1 MKYFCINSLFA
12 LLTFSLVSGNVEM
25 NGELNYEVHLGSPE
39 LTFNQVFPQNE
50 SELTSLDLN
59 PGIDPEGDYIGE
71 LIYSNDGSYL
81 FVSNR
86 MTDNIT
92 VFDAT
97 NQNLIENIEVGDYPQ
112 YMAVTDSLLIVSCA
126 FSDEVY
132 VIGLDDFT
140 VDTVFTLT
148 PGIQPWTV
156 KVHPQGNFAYVACDI
171 SNTLEIFRLDS
182 FSHYLTVNEFPIALI
197 TYGWGSENG
206 RNFVNFTSFDLT
218 LDGQCIVAG
227 DWEDT
232 LFFYNTTSGNIDSF
246 IPGIPDCPIVRIS
259 GDGSRAVAVSLTNPA
274 VLYRIDIANFQKTD
288 SVVLTGHTISMAYDV
303 AVNEDGSKALVGING
318 NQSAL
323 IRFNSSDFVTF
334 SSTYTPFWLGVSPDH
349 SLAISGQ
356 YRFSIIDFNSETM
369 LGQYQGNSMNSGSVS
384 PINYQA
390 AGFDPTRH
398 EGIYWYD
405 YTTPSSPS
413 YTGTTVSGEYP
424 EGDAPRRVAIT
435 PDGNKAIITNVLSG
449 NATIIDLQNY
459 TIDTIID
466 MGDRVQNVSITSN
479 SQWALV
485 CTFEGNSVKLIDLTN
500 NQVVADVYTGTRA
513 GVISISPDD
522 QYALVGNISANTV
535 SILSVDGASTYKLGD
550 VYPGTIGVSWA
561 AYGVSS
567 DVEVSPQNNCG
578 LVAVSFDDLVK
589 VIDLSSAS
597 IVASLPAGDFPL
609 QIAFDS
615 SGNYAAITN
624 YFSDNITIMEINGD
638 SSSVVGTFS
647 YGESPLRLAYC
658 EYNDQMGIGHYTSKT
673 VVMIDPR
680 TGAYLHTYDYGS
692 YGNLIQVGF
701 DSWGKPIVLT
711 TSDGNNPGHLIRDS
725 IAVVMPA
732 TPAYFDFSDFVDKAV
747 VVMPGPDYAT
757 VIQYDPVGVQ
767 EIVNIPLNCGQLQFR
782 TIHNLNSGEVT
793 IKFNLDYP
801 QYINLNIY
809 DEGGRNIQHLKGGW
823 LNSGDHCFSW
833 DIRNCPQRLICPGNY
848 FILLNSDQGS
858 ASAKISLIR

>member
-1 MKYFCINSLFA
+1 MKFICIGVISAVIAFSSASENIEVNSDLNFQ
-12 LLTFSLVSGNVEM
+12 LHRGSPQLTFTEI
-25 NGELNYEVHLGSPE
+25 
-39 LTFNQVFPQNE
+39 FPHYH
-50 SELTSLDLN
+50 SELTQMDLN
-59 PGIDPEGDYIGE
+59 PGIYPEGDYIGE
-71 LIYSNDGSYL
+71 LIFSNDGSYL

-97 NQNLIENIEVGDYPQ
+97 TMNLIDNIEVGDYPQ
-112 YMAVTDSLLIVSCA
+112 YMAATDSLLIVTCA

-132 VIGLDDFT
+132 VIGLDNFA
-140 VDTVFTLT
+140 VDTVFTLSS
-148 PGIQPWTV
+148 GIQPWTV
-156 KVHPQGNFAYVACDI
+156 KIHPDGNYAFVACDI

-182 FSHYLTVNEFPIALI
+182 FSHYMTVNEFPIALI

-218 LDGQCIVAG
+218 PDGQYILVG

-232 LFFYNTTSGNIDSF
+232 LFYYNTSSGNIDSF
-246 IPGIPDCPIVRIS
+246 IPGIPDCPILRIS
-259 GDGSRAVAVSLTNPA
+259 GDGSSAVAVSLTNPA
-274 VLYRIDIANFQKTD
+274 VLYRIDIASFQKTD
-288 SVVLTGHTISMAYDV
+288 SVVLTSHTISMAYDV
-303 AVNEDGSKALVGING
+303 AVNEDGSKAFVGING

-323 IRFNSSDFVTF
+323 IRFNSSDFITF

-369 LGQYQGNSMNSGSVS
+369 LGQYQGNSMNRGAVS
-384 PINYQA
+384 PVDYQA

-405 YTTPSSPS
+405 YSNPSSPS

-435 PDGNKAIITNVLSG
+435 PDGNKAIITNVLSD
-449 NATIIDLQNY
+449 NATIIDLQDY
-459 TIDTIID
+459 TVDTIIN
-466 MGDRVQNVSITSN
+466 MGDRVQDVAITSN

-485 CTFEGNSVKLIDLTN
+485 CTFEGNSVKVIDLTN
-500 NQVVADVYTGTRA
+500 NEVVADVYTGTRA

-522 QYALVGNISANTV
+522 QNAYVGNISANTV
-535 SILSVDGASTYKLGD
+535 SILSVNGSSTYKIGD

-567 DVEVSPQNNCG
+567 DVEASPHGSCG
-578 LVAVSFDDLVK
+578 LVAVSFDDSVK
-589 VIDLSSAS
+589 VIDLNSAS
-597 IVASLPAGDFPL
+597 IVASLPSGDFPL

-615 SGNYAAITN
+615 SGNYATVTN
-624 YFSDNITIMEINGD
+624 YFSDNVTIMEINGD
-638 SSSVVGTFS
+638 SSSVVGTFG

-658 EYNDQMGIGHYTSKT
+658 DYNDQMGIGHYTSKT
-673 VVMIDPR
+673 VVMINPR

-692 YGNLIQVGF
+692 YGNLIQVDF
-701 DSWGKPIVLT
+701 DRWGKPVVLT
-711 TSDGNNPGHLIRDS
+711 TSDGNNPGHLIKDS
-725 IAVVMPA
+725 IAVVLPA
-732 TPAYFDFSDFVDKAV
+732 TPAYFAFNDSVNKAV
-747 VVMPGPDYAT
+747 VAMPGPDYAT

-767 EIVNIPLNCGQLQFR
+767 EIVNIPLNSGQLQFR

-793 IKFNLDYP
+793 IRFNLDYP
-801 QYINLNIY
+801 QYIDLNIY
-809 DEGGRNIQHLKGGW
+809 DEGGRNIRCLQRGW

-833 DIRNCPQRLICPGNY
+833 NIRNCQEWTICPGNY
-848 FILLNSDQGS
+848 FIMFNSDQGK
-858 ASAKISLIR
+858 ASAKISVIR